1 MHSEIIAWKERIK
14 KSFRGNGVPYNMH
27 CNKTAFVKVG
37 SANKQGKNCHYQVYV
52 ENCKYIDTKSH

>member
-14 KSFRGNGVPYNMH
+14 KSFHGNCVPYNMH
-27 CNKTAFVKVG
+27 GNKTAVVKVG

-52 ENCKYIDTKSH
+52 KNCKYIYTKSH